1 MMSRNSPLSF
11 VAFGAPSHE
20 LGVTVIGF
28 PESMSAATSE
38 HVASNPIPLTSAGSI
53 LDSRRTS
60 WQANEMQDQTSG
72 AGKSNQQAAKGES
85 ESSRGS
91 LWPLLCSKMSLS
103 LSSRQVVVL

>member
-11 VAFGAPSHE
+11 AACGAPSHE

-38 HVASNPIPLTSAGSI
+38 HVASNPMPLTSAGSI

-60 WQANEMQDQTSG
+60 WQADEMQDQTNG
-72 AGKSNQQAAKGES
+72 AG
-85 ESSRGS
+85 
-91 LWPLLCSKMSLS
+91 
-103 LSSRQVVVL
+103 